1 VNIDRS
7 HRRWVIA
14 ALALAALATAAYLLV
29 PGEASASS
37 LSGLLFAA
45 SGTGL
50 MAFAGILP
58 LGKRLARNRW
68 VRLSTLQRGH
78 IWLGLLSLP
87 LILFHCGFRTGGAL
101 SSALLVILSAIL
113 VSGVS
118 GLLFQHLLPLCK
130 QGKAGKSKTAARIIT
145 AGHQFTLLLH
155 IPLAVALLVLVVFHA
170 VMSLYF

>member
-7 HRRWVIA
+7 HLKWV
-14 ALALAALATAAYLLV
+14 LAVLVLGALATTAYLLV

-37 LSGLLFAA
+37 LPGLLFAV

-50 MAFAGILP
+50 MVFAGLLP

-68 VRLSTLQRGH
+68 VRLSTLQKGH

-87 LILFHCGFRTGGAL
+87 LILFHGGFRAGGAL

-130 QGKAGKSKTAARIIT
+130 EGKAGKGKTAAKIIT
-145 AGHQFTLLLH
+145 AGHQFTLSLH